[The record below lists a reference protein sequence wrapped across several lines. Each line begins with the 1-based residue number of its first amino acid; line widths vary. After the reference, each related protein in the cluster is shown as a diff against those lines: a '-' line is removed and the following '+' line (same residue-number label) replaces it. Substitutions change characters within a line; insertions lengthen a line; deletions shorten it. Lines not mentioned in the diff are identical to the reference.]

1 MTQDESRES
10 TIGSMNSKMLPNKNC
25 RYLKYWLWLK
35 WKHKWFSKM
44 KATIQTFQSR
54 QGDCIFFSIEN
65 DEKRFVTM
73 IDCGKYTDDIREYV
87 EVTAEKHINL
97 LVVTHIDN
105 DHVDGLVEML
115 EQTPDV
121 RIDKILY
128 NCNQLWNGQPKIQPS
143 DAMKQSLQTLS
154 TNLPSRQKNDNGK
167 IKADKAVMLAEEIGR
182 NDAWWEAW
190 KKDEYITA
198 AIKPILLDEH
208 DKKFGKF
215 VVLSPTVA
223 GIERLNKNFKL
234 EYARL
239 TKHILAE
246 GGNVEGQE
254 TLFELVERL
263 ASMKRR
269 NYGIMEPV
277 KSGAVTN
284 FFEENKLKG
293 AFDFEPQGVSDENE
307 ASIAL
312 MWEYDGKRVLFMGDA
327 EPDDVADRI
336 KAVYGD
342 DKLEVEA
349 VKVSHHGSKHSTS
362 KKLLNQVDSGHYFF
376 TGGNLKDKPSLQAIM
391 KIVKRN
397 DERRRTLHFNNR
409 ENKVVKALMSELGTA
424 VREKYHFDISE
435 SNEHKFEY

>member
-1 MTQDESRES
+1 MR
-10 TIGSMNSKMLPNKNC
+10 
-25 RYLKYWLWLK
+25 
-35 WKHKWFSKM
+35 
-44 KATIQTFQSR
+44 ATIQTFQSK

-121 RIDKILY
+121 RIDQILY
-128 NCNQLWNGQPKIQPS
+128 NCNQLWNGQPKIQPT
-143 DAMKQSLQTLS
+143 DAMRQNMQTLS

-167 IKADKAVMLAEEIGR
+167 IKADKAVMLAEKIGS

-215 VVLSPTVA
+215 VVLTPTVA
-223 GIERLNKNFKL
+223 GIERLNKNFKV

-246 GGNVEGQE
+246 GGNVVGQE

-269 NYGIMEPV
+269 NYEVMEPV

-284 FFEENKLKG
+284 CFEENKLKE
-293 AFDFEPQGVSDENE
+293 AFDFEPRGVSDENG

-312 MWEYDGKRVLFMGDA
+312 MWEYGGKRVLFMGDA
-327 EPDDVADRI
+327 EPDDVAERI
-336 KAVYGD
+336 KTVYGA

-349 VKVSHHGSKHSTS
+349 VKVSHHGSKHSTN

-376 TGGNLKDKPSLQAIM
+376 TGGNLKDKPSLEAIM
-391 KIVKRN
+391 KIVNRG
-397 DERRRTLHFNNR
+397 DERKRTLHFNNK
-409 ENKVVKALMSELGTA
+409 ENKTVKELTSEQGMA
-424 VREKYHFDISE
+424 VKERYHFEVADN
-435 SNEHKFEY
+435 NEFEFEY

>member
-1 MTQDESRES
+1 
-10 TIGSMNSKMLPNKNC
+10 
-25 RYLKYWLWLK
+25 
-35 WKHKWFSKM
+35 M
-44 KATIQTFQSR
+44 KATIQTFRSK

-121 RIDKILY
+121 RIDQILY
-128 NCNQLWNGQPKIQPS
+128 NCNQLWNGQPKIQPT
-143 DAMKQSLQTLS
+143 DAMRQNMQTLS
-154 TNLPSRQKNDNGK
+154 TNLPSRQKNNNGK
-167 IKADKAVMLAEEIGR
+167 IKADKAVMLAEKIGS
-182 NDAWWEAW
+182 NVAWWKAW

-198 AIKPILLDEH
+198 AIKPILLDKH

-215 VVLSPTVA
+215 VVLTPTVA
-223 GIERLNKNFKL
+223 GIERLNKNFKV

-239 TKHILAE
+239 TKQILAE

-269 NYGIMEPV
+269 NYGVMEPV

-284 FFEENKLKG
+284 PFEENKLKE

-307 ASIAL
+307 ASISL
-312 MWEYDGKRVLFMGDA
+312 IWEHGDERVLFMGDA
-327 EPDDVADRI
+327 EPDAIAARVKSI
-336 KAVYGD
+336 YGEGIHEMKAI
-342 DKLEVEA
+342 
-349 VKVSHHGSKHSTS
+349 KVSHHGSKHSTS
-362 KKLLNQVDSGHYFF
+362 VGLMNRVDSGHYFF
-376 TGGNLKDKPSLQAIM
+376 TGGNLSDKPSLEAIM
-391 KIVKRN
+391 KIVNRG
-397 DERRRTLHFNNR
+397 DRRERTLHFNNTA
-409 ENKVVKALMSELGTA
+409 NKNVKALSSELGTA
-424 VREKYHFDISE
+424 MRKQYHITIAE
-435 SNEHKFEY
+435 SNEYQFEY